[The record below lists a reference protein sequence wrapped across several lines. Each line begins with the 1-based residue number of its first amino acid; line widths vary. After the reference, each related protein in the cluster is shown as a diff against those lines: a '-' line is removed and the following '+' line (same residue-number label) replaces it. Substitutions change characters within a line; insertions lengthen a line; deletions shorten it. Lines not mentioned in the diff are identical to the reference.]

1 MTKEYTFVIFLILM
15 VFFTIFVFVKV
26 PETKNKT
33 FEEIASV
40 FQPGGDIEVEEIVDD
55 VFEDKDVD
63 EPEEGTRLM
72 QGDDGIKK
80 NGSISRSA
88 SASAENVT
96 IDFKRK
102 KSEDKM
108 SLTKSEENVANVD
121 V

>member
-1 MTKEYTFVIFLILM
+1 LM
-15 VFFTIFVFVKV
+15 IFFTIFVFIKV

-55 VFEDKDVD
+55 VFEEKYVEEPD
-63 EPEEGTRLM
+63 EDSRLM
-72 QGDDGIKK
+72 QGGDGIKR
-80 NGSISRSA
+80 NGSVSRSA

-96 IDFKRK
+96 IDFKRR